1 MSRPSLAE
9 FKPKPKNDA
18 YTALL
23 AISLMAMIAA
33 CALLFYDLKRYP
45 SIIPPGSLGGGGGA
59 GAGGGPG
66 MNFTPPPG
74 N

>member
-18 YTALL
+18 YTVLL
-23 AISLMAMIAA
+23 ALSLMAMIAA

-45 SIIPPGSLGGGGGA
+45 SIVPPATLGSGA
-59 GAGGGPG
+59 PSGGGPD

-74 N
+74 G